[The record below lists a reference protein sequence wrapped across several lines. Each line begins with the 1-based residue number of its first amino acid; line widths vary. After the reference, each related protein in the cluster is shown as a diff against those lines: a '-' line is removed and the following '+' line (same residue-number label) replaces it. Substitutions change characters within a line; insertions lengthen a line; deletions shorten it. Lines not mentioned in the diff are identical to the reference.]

1 MSVPSRQ
8 STSRLDIALRTCGQA
23 DMPAILFVHGNL
35 SSSVFWEDV
44 MTAMQPD
51 YYSVAPD
58 LRGFGATQALPIDA
72 RSGLDDMALDLLSLA
87 HDLGLERFHLVGH
100 SMGGGVAMK
109 MLIHQPGSIA
119 SVTLV
124 DPISPFGYGGSR
136 DVGGTPCYAD
146 GAPAGAGMV
155 NPEFVSRLRDRDR
168 SRSSPLSPRR
178 VMEGLYFSPP
188 FVPDRIGALLTGML
202 EARVGDDWYPGDVR
216 ASENWPGS
224 APGERG
230 LLNAMSRRY
239 FDASAIVEVDPKPP
253 LLWLRGELDQIVADG
268 AALEIANL
276 GALGQ
281 VPGWP
286 GMDRCPPQP
295 MVQQTR
301 AVLEDYARR
310 GGSFRECVLEGV
322 GHTPFVE
329 APQTFNRLLAN
340 FVGASR

>member
-1 MSVPSRQ
+1 M
-8 STSRLDIALRTCGQA
+8 A
-23 DMPAILFVHGNL
+23 
-35 SSSVFWEDV
+35 
-44 MTAMQPD
+44 AMRDD

-58 LRGFGATQALPIDA
+58 LRGFGVTEAAPVDA
-72 RSGLDDMALDLLSLA
+72 RCGLDDMALDLLSLA
-87 HDLGLERFHLVGH
+87 DDLGLGRFHIVGH

-109 MLIHQPGSIA
+109 VLMREPRSIA

-124 DPISPFGYGGSR
+124 APVSPFGYGGSR
-136 DVGGTPCYAD
+136 DAEGTPCYAD

-155 NPEFVSRLRDRDR
+155 NPEFVTRLSDGDRG
-168 SRSSPLSPRR
+168 RSSPLSPRR
-178 VMEGLYFSPP
+178 VMESLYFNPP
-188 FVPDRIGALLTGML
+188 FVPDRIEALLTGML
-202 EARVGDDWYPGDVR
+202 EAKVGDDWYPGDVL
-216 ASENWPGS
+216 ASQNWPGS

-230 LLNAMSRRY
+230 ILNAMSRRY
-239 FDASAIVEVDPKPP
+239 FDASGIVEVDPKPP

-276 GALGQ
+276 GASGQ

-295 MVQQTR
+295 MVKQTR

-322 GHTPFVE
+322 GHTPFIE
-329 APQTFNRLLAN
+329 TPQTFNRLLIDFLESAP
-340 FVGASR
+340 

>member
-1 MSVPSRQ
+1 
-8 STSRLDIALRTCGQA
+8 
-23 DMPAILFVHGNL
+23 
-35 SSSVFWEDV
+35 
-44 MTAMQPD
+44 
-51 YYSVAPD
+51 
-58 LRGFGATQALPIDA
+58 
-72 RSGLDDMALDLLSLA
+72 
-87 HDLGLERFHLVGH
+87 
-100 SMGGGVAMK
+100 
-109 MLIHQPGSIA
+109 
-119 SVTLV
+119 
-124 DPISPFGYGGSR
+124 
-136 DVGGTPCYAD
+136 
-146 GAPAGAGMV
+146 
-155 NPEFVSRLRDRDR
+155 
-168 SRSSPLSPRR
+168 
-178 VMEGLYFSPP
+178 
-188 FVPDRIGALLTGML
+188 
-202 EARVGDDWYPGDVR
+202 
-216 ASENWPGS
+216 
-224 APGERG
+224 
-230 LLNAMSRRY
+230 MSRRY